1 MVCLIDGGERK
12 SGAESRGEIL
22 AQAPTGKSSGES
34 KGNPNPGLYYEA
46 RGNAFTSERHAPQ
59 GQHVRGGCTRSTASA
74 VAACHVVVSES
85 WPAPAPPV
93 DALGAPESMS
103 RRRARA
109 LAQSGLISTH
119 IARHRWSHVAVV
131 EWSWRHTPA
140 VLGIRVVGCCIHAW
154 VALAFRA
161 SWRVPSV
168 VVECGFNAVVMPLR
182 SL

>member
-1 MVCLIDGGERK
+1 MGTETDCQSPCAASERTTVHERVIHRFRYTRDCEVQDRSGLPHRRGERK

-22 AQAPTGKSSGES
+22 AQAPTGKSPEES

-119 IARHRWSHVAVV
+119 IARHRWSQV
-131 EWSWRHTPA
+131 
-140 VLGIRVVGCCIHAW
+140 
-154 VALAFRA
+154 
-161 SWRVPSV
+161 V
-168 VVECGFNAVVMPLR
+168 VVE
-182 SL
+182 